1 MDFKSWI
8 ITESSL
14 SELFQSTVAAFPNTT
29 KRQHATD
36 TIEISNITWRPFLG
50 MRTLFVKGRA
60 QNEGREYSPII
71 VFKNVQYHQN
81 EEPNLIKITEDGNEY
96 FFEPLSMDT
105 DVILRCPC
113 ADFYWRGV
121 HFNYLDKSLY
131 GRDRKKYEA
140 KYRAGSANPTQ
151 SPIMCKH
158 LIKLA
163 SVLRKNNLLD

>member
-1 MDFKSWI
+1 MDFKNWI

-14 SELFQSTVAAFPNTT
+14 SELFQSTVDAFPNTT
-29 KRQHATD
+29 KRQYATD
-36 TIEISNITWRPFLG
+36 TINIANITWRPFLG
-50 MRTLFVKGRA
+50 MRTLFVKGLA
-60 QNEGREYSPII
+60 QNEGKEYSPII
-71 VFKNVQYHQN
+71 IFKNVQYHEN

-121 HFNYLDKSLY
+121 HFNSLDKSLY

-140 KYRAGSANPTQ
+140 IYNPGSSNPTQ

-163 SVLRKNNLLD
+163 SVVLGF

>member
-1 MDFKSWI
+1 MSFKNWL

-14 SELFQSTVAAFPNTT
+14 SELFQSTVDAFPNTT

-36 TIEISNITWRPFLG
+36 TINIANIIWRPFLG
-50 MRTLFVKGRA
+50 MRTLFVRALA
-60 QNEGREYSPII
+60 QNEGKEYSPII
-71 VFKNVQYHQN
+71 VFKNVRYHQN
-81 EEPNLIKITEDGNEY
+81 EEPNLIKITENGNDY
-96 FFEPLSMDT
+96 FFEPLSMET

-121 HFNYLDKSLY
+121 HFNHLDKSLY
-131 GRDRKKYEA
+131 GRDRKRYEA
-140 KYRAGSANPTQ
+140 MHNPGSSNPTQ

-163 SVLRKNNLLD
+163 SVLQNHVIG